1 MKRNPQ
7 PLPLH
12 YLGGMAYYP
21 LTPSMVKL
29 LDMDSMKFLHSI
41 LMP

>member
-1 MKRNPQ
+1 MKTKSSTVAITLFR
-7 PLPLH
+7 
-12 YLGGMAYYP
+12 GMAYYP

-29 LDMDSMKFLHSI
+29 LDMDSMKFLHCL